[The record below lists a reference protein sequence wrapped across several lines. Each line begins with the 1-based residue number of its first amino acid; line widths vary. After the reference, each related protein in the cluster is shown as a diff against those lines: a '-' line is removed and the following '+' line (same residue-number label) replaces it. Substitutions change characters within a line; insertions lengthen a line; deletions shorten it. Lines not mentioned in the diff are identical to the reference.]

1 LSQDPGSLFGRLLAV
16 CIRDDYVK
24 EKGKLLT
31 EGVLLVIL
39 GACSS
44 VVTTYLL
51 SLAGVFV

>member
-1 LSQDPGSLFGRLLAV
+1 LFGGLLAA

-24 EKGKLLT
+24 ENGKILA
-31 EGVLLVIL
+31 EGVLFVVL

-44 VVTTYLL
+44 LATTYVL